1 MFDPKLKEALGRV
14 QKPGRY
20 TGGEPGSVYKDK
32 EKVDVRFAFCFPDT
46 YEVGMSF
53 LGEKILYEL
62 LNSHENWWCE
72 RAFMPWLDMKAE
84 MERLGLPLYTMESK
98 DPLTAFDAVGFTLQ
112 YELSYTNILA
122 MLDLAGIP
130 FYSKDRDESWPLIVA
145 GGPCACNAEPI
156 ADFFDVVQLGEG
168 ENQLPG
174 ICAEIEK
181 AKKEGGVSKKELLL
195 RIAKIPG
202 VYIPA
207 FYDVTY
213 CEDGRVKA
221 ITPNE
226 PGIPA
231 RITKAIIKDLNQF
244 APPTNFVVPMVGAIQ
259 DRASIEV
266 LRGCVRGCRF
276 CQAGF
281 LYRPMRQRDASLLN
295 KAAQDLCANT
305 GYEELSL
312 SSLSTS
318 DHGQLE
324 ELLDDLNEW
333 APKEHVSLSLPSLRV
348 DNFSQSLIEKTTK
361 VRKSGLTFA
370 AEAGTQRL
378 RNVINKNVTWDEIEK
393 TCTIAFN
400 AGYTSVKLYFMMG
413 LPTET
418 MEDIEG
424 IANLAQKVVDLYYSL
439 PTRPKGRSVSVSISC
454 ACFVPKPFTPFQ
466 FEGQDTMELLREKQK
481 HLLASVKSKK
491 ISVSYHDADVSFIEA
506 ILAKGDRRMGPVILS
521 AWKKGSK
528 LDGWY
533 EYFDPQR
540 WYDAMA
546 ECGLDPAFYA
556 NRHRDYDEVM
566 PWDHLDFCVS
576 KEFLIRENKIA
587 RQSATTPQCR
597 ERCSACGAN
606 CLTGGGR
613 CPANVDTITSDRPLA
628 PIEKQ
633 EQRPQAELLEQPQKM
648 RLFFTKLDRAKYISH
663 LDMNRCMSRAM
674 RRADLPVWYTGGFNP
689 HMYLTF
695 PLPLSLGCES
705 SYECVDLKMVQAV
718 DPQEVVGRLNPCL
731 PPDIQVFRAAA
742 PQMDQKEI
750 AWADYEMQLAGG
762 ENFAE
767 KLEEYLNQPAIM
779 VVKKTKKGEKEIDIR
794 PHFSVQKLE
803 VRDGGV
809 YATMRF
815 ATGIELN
822 INPTLLLDNAP
833 FLLRVISLKRVMV
846 YNKELQ
852 PFC

>member
-1 MFDPKLKEALGRV
+1 MFDPKLKEALSRV

-20 TGGEPGSVYKDK
+20 TGGEPGSVYKNKD
-32 EKVDVRFAFCFPDT
+32 EVDVRFAFCFPDT

-72 RAFMPWLDMKAE
+72 RAFMPWLDMKVE
-84 MERLGLPLYTMESK
+84 MERLSLPLYTMESK

-145 GGPCACNAEPI
+145 GGPCACNSEPI

-195 RIAKIPG
+195 RIARIPG

-207 FYDVTY
+207 FYDIEY
-213 CEDGRVKA
+213 YEDGRVKS

-231 RITKAIIKDLNQF
+231 VITKAIIKNLNDF

-259 DRASIEV
+259 DRASVEV

-318 DHGQLE
+318 DHSQLE
-324 ELLDDLNEW
+324 ELLDDLNGW
-333 APKEHVSLSLPSLRV
+333 APKEHVSLSLPSLRM

-378 RNVINKNVTWDEIEK
+378 RDVINKNVTWEQIERG
-393 TCTIAFN
+393 CRIAFSE
-400 AGYTSVKLYFMMG
+400 GYTSVKLYFMMG

-418 MEDIEG
+418 LDDIKG
-424 IANLAQKVVDLYYSL
+424 IADTAQQVVDLFYKI
-439 PTRPKGRSVSVSISC
+439 PNRPKGKGVQVTISV
-454 ACFVPKPFTPFQ
+454 ACFVPKPDTPFQ
-466 FEGQDTMELLREKQK
+466 FCAQDRRESLREKQK
-481 HLLASVKSKK
+481 YLLSCVHSRK
-491 ISVSYHDADVSFIEA
+491 IKVNYHDSTTSVLEGVF
-506 ILAKGDRRMGPVILS
+506 AKGDRRLGRVIET
-521 AWKKGSK
+521 AFENGAFFDTWE
-528 LDGWY
+528 
-533 EYFDPQR
+533 EYFNYDR
-540 WYDAMA
+540 WLDAFKT
-546 ECGLDPAFYA
+546 CGLDPDFY
-556 NRHRDYDEVM
+556 NYRTIGLDEVT
-566 PWDHLDFCVS
+566 PWDHLDVGVT
-576 KEFLIRENKIA
+576 KAHLVREYNKA
-587 RQSATTPQCR
+587 LEAKTTQPCNRQ
-597 ERCSACGAN
+597 CSACGAN
-606 CLTGGGR
+606 KLIGGP
-613 CPANVDTITSDRPLA
+613 CFDYSKN
-628 PIEKQ
+628 
-633 EQRPQAELLEQPQKM
+633 LL
-648 RLFFTKLDRAKYISH
+648 
-663 LDMNRCMSRAM
+663 
-674 RRADLPVWYTGGFNP
+674 
-689 HMYLTF
+689 
-695 PLPLSLGCES
+695 
-705 SYECVDLKMVQAV
+705 
-718 DPQEVVGRLNPCL
+718 
-731 PPDIQVFRAAA
+731 
-742 PQMDQKEI
+742 
-750 AWADYEMQLAGG
+750 
-762 ENFAE
+762 
-767 KLEEYLNQPAIM
+767 
-779 VVKKTKKGEKEIDIR
+779 
-794 PHFSVQKLE
+794 
-803 VRDGGV
+803 
-809 YATMRF
+809 
-815 ATGIELN
+815 
-822 INPTLLLDNAP
+822 
-833 FLLRVISLKRVMV
+833 
-846 YNKELQ
+846 
-852 PFC
+852 

>member
-130 FYSKDRDESWPLIVA
+130 FYSRDRDEHWPLIVA

-168 ENQLPG
+168 ENQLPS

-231 RITKAIIKDLNQF
+231 RITKAIIKDLNEF

-333 APKEHVSLSLPSLRV
+333 APQEHVSLSLPSLRM

-378 RNVINKNVTWDEIEK
+378 RDVINKNVTWEQIERG
-393 TCTIAFN
+393 CRIAFSE
-400 AGYTSVKLYFMMG
+400 GYTSVKLYFMMG

-418 MEDIEG
+418 MDDIKG
-424 IANLAQKVVDLYYSL
+424 IADTAQQVVDLFYTI
-439 PTRPKGRSVSVSISC
+439 PDRPKGKGVQVTISV
-454 ACFVPKPFTPFQ
+454 ACFVPKPDTPFQ
-466 FEGQDTMELLREKQK
+466 FCAQDRRESLQEKQK
-481 HLLASVKSKK
+481 YLLSCVHSRK
-491 ISVSYHDADVSFIEA
+491 IKVNYHDSTTSVLEGVF
-506 ILAKGDRRMGPVILS
+506 AKGDRRLGRVIET
-521 AWKKGSK
+521 AFENGSFF
-528 LDGWY
+528 DTWE
-533 EYFDPQR
+533 EYFNYDRWIEAFKSCGIDPDFYNYR
-540 WYDAMA
+540 AL
-546 ECGLDPAFYA
+546 GLD
-556 NRHRDYDEVM
+556 EVT
-566 PWDHLDFCVS
+566 PWDHLDVGVT
-576 KEFLIRENKIA
+576 KAHLVREYNKA
-587 RQSATTPQCR
+587 LEAKTTQPCNRQ
-597 ERCSACGAN
+597 CSACGAN
-606 CLTGGGR
+606 KLIGGP
-613 CPANVDTITSDRPLA
+613 CFDYSKN
-628 PIEKQ
+628 
-633 EQRPQAELLEQPQKM
+633 LL
-648 RLFFTKLDRAKYISH
+648 
-663 LDMNRCMSRAM
+663 
-674 RRADLPVWYTGGFNP
+674 
-689 HMYLTF
+689 
-695 PLPLSLGCES
+695 
-705 SYECVDLKMVQAV
+705 
-718 DPQEVVGRLNPCL
+718 
-731 PPDIQVFRAAA
+731 
-742 PQMDQKEI
+742 
-750 AWADYEMQLAGG
+750 
-762 ENFAE
+762 
-767 KLEEYLNQPAIM
+767 
-779 VVKKTKKGEKEIDIR
+779 
-794 PHFSVQKLE
+794 
-803 VRDGGV
+803 
-809 YATMRF
+809 
-815 ATGIELN
+815 
-822 INPTLLLDNAP
+822 
-833 FLLRVISLKRVMV
+833 
-846 YNKELQ
+846 
-852 PFC
+852 

>member
-1 MFDPKLKEALGRV
+1 MFDPKLKEALSRV

-20 TGGEPGSVYKDK
+20 TGGEPGSVYKNKD
-32 EKVDVRFAFCFPDT
+32 EVDVRFAFCFPDT

-84 MERLGLPLYTMESK
+84 MERLSLPLYTMESK

-145 GGPCACNAEPI
+145 GGPCACNSEPI

-195 RIAKIPG
+195 RIARIPG

-207 FYDVTY
+207 FYDIEY
-213 CEDGRVKA
+213 YDDGRVKS

-231 RITKAIIKDLNQF
+231 VITKAIIKNLNDF

-259 DRASIEV
+259 DRASVEV

-318 DHGQLE
+318 DHSQLE

-333 APKEHVSLSLPSLRV
+333 APKEHVSLSLPSLRM

-378 RNVINKNVTWDEIEK
+378 RDVINKNVTWEQIERG
-393 TCTIAFN
+393 CRIAFSE
-400 AGYTSVKLYFMMG
+400 GYTSVKLYFMMG

-418 MEDIEG
+418 LDDIKG
-424 IANLAQKVVDLYYSL
+424 IADTAQQVVDLFYKI
-439 PTRPKGRSVSVSISC
+439 PNRPKGKGVQVTISV
-454 ACFVPKPFTPFQ
+454 ACFVPKPDTPFQ
-466 FEGQDTMELLREKQK
+466 FCAQDRRESLREKQK
-481 HLLASVKSKK
+481 YLLSCVHSRK
-491 ISVSYHDADVSFIEA
+491 IKVNYHDSTTSVLEGVF
-506 ILAKGDRRMGPVILS
+506 AKGDRRLGRVIET
-521 AWKKGSK
+521 AFENGAFFDTWE
-528 LDGWY
+528 
-533 EYFDPQR
+533 EYFNYDR
-540 WYDAMA
+540 WLDAFKT
-546 ECGLDPAFYA
+546 CGLDPDFY
-556 NRHRDYDEVM
+556 NYRTIGLDEVT
-566 PWDHLDFCVS
+566 PWDHLDVGVT
-576 KEFLIRENKIA
+576 KAHLVREYNKA
-587 RQSATTPQCR
+587 LEAKTTQPCNRQ
-597 ERCSACGAN
+597 CSACGAN
-606 CLTGGGR
+606 KLIGGP
-613 CPANVDTITSDRPLA
+613 CFDYSKN
-628 PIEKQ
+628 
-633 EQRPQAELLEQPQKM
+633 LL
-648 RLFFTKLDRAKYISH
+648 
-663 LDMNRCMSRAM
+663 
-674 RRADLPVWYTGGFNP
+674 
-689 HMYLTF
+689 
-695 PLPLSLGCES
+695 
-705 SYECVDLKMVQAV
+705 
-718 DPQEVVGRLNPCL
+718 
-731 PPDIQVFRAAA
+731 
-742 PQMDQKEI
+742 
-750 AWADYEMQLAGG
+750 
-762 ENFAE
+762 
-767 KLEEYLNQPAIM
+767 
-779 VVKKTKKGEKEIDIR
+779 
-794 PHFSVQKLE
+794 
-803 VRDGGV
+803 
-809 YATMRF
+809 
-815 ATGIELN
+815 
-822 INPTLLLDNAP
+822 
-833 FLLRVISLKRVMV
+833 
-846 YNKELQ
+846 
-852 PFC
+852 

>member
-1 MFDPKLKEALGRV
+1 MFDPKLKEALSRV

-20 TGGEPGSVYKDK
+20 TGGEPGSVYKNKD
-32 EKVDVRFAFCFPDT
+32 EVDVRFAFCFPDT

-84 MERLGLPLYTMESK
+84 MERLNLPLYTMESK

-145 GGPCACNAEPI
+145 GGPCACNSEPI

-195 RIAKIPG
+195 RIARIPG

-207 FYDVTY
+207 FYDIEY
-213 CEDGRVKA
+213 YDDGRVKS

-231 RITKAIIKDLNQF
+231 VITKAIIKNLNDF

-259 DRASIEV
+259 DRASVEV

-318 DHGQLE
+318 DHSQLE

-333 APKEHVSLSLPSLRV
+333 APKEHVSLSLPSLRM

-378 RNVINKNVTWDEIEK
+378 RDVINKNVTWDEIEK
-393 TCTIAFN
+393 TCSLAFAN
-400 AGYTSVKLYFMMG
+400 GYTSVKLYFMMD
-413 LPTET
+413 TEE
-418 MEDIEG
+418 MLQ
-424 IANLAQKVVDLYYSL
+424 A
-439 PTRPKGRSVSVSISC
+439 
-454 ACFVPKPFTPFQ
+454 
-466 FEGQDTMELLREKQK
+466 KQK
-481 HLLASVKSKK
+481 HLLESVHSRK
-491 ISVSYHDADVSFIEA
+491 IKVNYHDSTTSFLEGVF
-506 ILAKGDRRMGPVILS
+506 AKGDRRLAPVILE
-521 AWKKGSK
+521 AYKRGCYF
-528 LDGWY
+528 DGWEECFKY
-533 EYFDPQR
+533 DTWMQVFEDMGIDPKFYCQR
-540 WYDAMA
+540 AI
-546 ECGLDPAFYA
+546 GLDEVTPWSHMDYGVTHEYLVREYNKALA
-556 NRHRDYDEVM
+556 AQTTQPCNRACHG
-566 PWDHLDFCVS
+566 
-576 KEFLIRENKIA
+576 
-587 RQSATTPQCR
+587 
-597 ERCSACGAN
+597 CGAN
-606 CLTGGGR
+606 HLLGGP
-613 CPANVDTITSDRPLA
+613 CFDYS
-628 PIEKQ
+628 K
-633 EQRPQAELLEQPQKM
+633 
-648 RLFFTKLDRAKYISH
+648 
-663 LDMNRCMSRAM
+663 
-674 RRADLPVWYTGGFNP
+674 DLV
-689 HMYLTF
+689 
-695 PLPLSLGCES
+695 
-705 SYECVDLKMVQAV
+705 
-718 DPQEVVGRLNPCL
+718 
-731 PPDIQVFRAAA
+731 
-742 PQMDQKEI
+742 
-750 AWADYEMQLAGG
+750 
-762 ENFAE
+762 
-767 KLEEYLNQPAIM
+767 
-779 VVKKTKKGEKEIDIR
+779 
-794 PHFSVQKLE
+794 
-803 VRDGGV
+803 
-809 YATMRF
+809 
-815 ATGIELN
+815 
-822 INPTLLLDNAP
+822 
-833 FLLRVISLKRVMV
+833 
-846 YNKELQ
+846 
-852 PFC
+852 